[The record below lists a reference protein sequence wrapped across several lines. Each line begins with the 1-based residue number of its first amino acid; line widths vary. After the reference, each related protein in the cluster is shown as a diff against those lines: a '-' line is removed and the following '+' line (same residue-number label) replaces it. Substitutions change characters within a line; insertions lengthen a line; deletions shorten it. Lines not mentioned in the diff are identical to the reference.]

1 MNGAQ
6 ITWIVIHAIALSSA
20 LEKHGE
26 YKVEKNNFWVTAIAI
41 AIDYALLKWG
51 GFF

>member
-6 ITWIVIHAIALSSA
+6 ITWIVIHAIGLFAA
-20 LEKHGE
+20 LEKHGK
-26 YKVEKNNFWVTAIAI
+26 YKIEKNNFWVSAIAL
-41 AIDYALLKWG
+41 AIEFAIIKWG